1 MLFFAIVTYS
11 NLKQMSYRPTLH
23 SQKSFTKRLRKLRDL
38 VELFYIFKSGLS
50 NSAKYYK
57 MGLKQTL
64 LTGMLD
70 NNQVMLRN

>member
-38 VELFYIFKSGLS
+38 VELFYIFKSGLT

-57 MGLKQTL
+57 MGFKTN
-64 LTGMLD
+64 TV
-70 NNQVMLRN
+70 NRNARQ